1 MGSNLPEFFHV
12 KSEWQKNS
20 KISTP
25 CFTTFSI
32 TKSISLTS
40 RQKSSNTSSRRS
52 SSSAAQGTPQKD
64 LNPQGSTLSRS
75 DKLQRSTWQTRS
87 SLAARGPSSSVHL
100 AGIHSAT
107 GTYPNVLMDFNRP
120 NVAGPILGKEYRDPN
135 LKSSFSEI
143 IFPLYLQAVS
153 VSYCYTF
160 FLEQL

>member
-1 MGSNLPEFFHV
+1 M

-20 KISTP
+20 KISAL
-25 CFTTFSI
+25 CFTALAIPT
-32 TKSISLTS
+32 SISLTS

-100 AGIHSAT
+100 AGIHSAA
-107 GTYPNVLMDFNRP
+107 GTYPNVVMDFNRP
-120 NVAGPILGKEYRDPN
+120 NVAGPILGKEYRDPYP
-135 LKSSFSEI
+135 KSSFFEI
-143 IFPLYLQAVS
+143 KFPLYLQAVS
-153 VSYCYTF
+153 V
-160 FLEQL
+160 